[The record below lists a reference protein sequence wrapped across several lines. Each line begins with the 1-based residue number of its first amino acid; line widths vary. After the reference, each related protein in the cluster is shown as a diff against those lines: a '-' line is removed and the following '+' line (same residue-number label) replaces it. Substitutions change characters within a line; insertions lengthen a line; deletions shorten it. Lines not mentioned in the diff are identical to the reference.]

1 MREIRRRHGLT
12 QEQAAALIGCD
23 YKYYQ
28 AIEAG
33 AKDVR
38 LSMIERLA
46 LPFGLSPEQLFWRDL
61 LPTVVMEKSG
71 D

>member
-1 MREIRRRHGLT
+1 MRELRRRHGLT
-12 QEQAAALIGCD
+12 QEQTAALIGCD

-33 AKDVR
+33 AKDIR

-46 LPFGLSPEQLFWRDL
+46 SPFGLRPEQLFWQE
-61 LPTVVMEKSG
+61 LPPTKIAGQS
-71 D
+71 